1 MAVYLHNVITHGL
14 SGKYGKAGYFRQR
27 NGRTYFCK
35 IENAYTGPLSA
46 KQAANNH
53 RFREAQLFA
62 QMIIGNPERKAV
74 YASRARQGRS
84 AYNEAISDAMHAPEI
99 KELQLCERNIY
110 IRATDNFEVVQVRV
124 QLYDDTGELLEE
136 GLAAGGSEA
145 WHYHI
150 RTTIAARIVI
160 TAFDAAANTDV
171 QELFAEG
178 ISERPQNPRPYS
190 SPHLFSAAEAC
201 DATGAEE
208 NYHCRAHRKRPSH
221 AERPCISK
229 EVFLHHLV
237 LVVGERIGFYGRVR
251 GGHFAGEETFLEKED
266 GNNTYR
272 NGGIG
277 DVKYGPEKDEVLAAP
292 YRYPGWQ
299 GAFVQREVQ
308 HIYHFA
314 MQETCVSAALRQEFG
329 HIGRRAF
336 RKYKAVEHAVDQVAR
351 SAG

>member
-1 MAVYLHNVITHGL
+1 MAVYIHNVITYGL

-27 NGRTYFCK
+27 NGRTYFCRQ
-35 IENAYTGPLSA
+35 ENPYTGPLSL
-46 KQAANNH
+46 KQVTNNN

-62 QMIIGNPERKAV
+62 QMIIGDQERKAV
-74 YASRARQGRS
+74 YASRARKGRS

-99 KELQLCERNIY
+99 KEVQVCERSIY
-110 IRATDNFEVVQVRV
+110 IRATDNFEVTQVRV
-124 QLYDDTGELLEE
+124 QLYDDTGALLEE
-136 GLAAGGSEA
+136 GLAVGGSGE
-145 WHYHI
+145 WYYQVSL
-150 RTTIAARIVI
+150 TITARVVI
-160 TAFDAAANTDV
+160 TAFDAAGNTDL
-171 QELFAEG
+171 QEVFAEG
-178 ISERPQNPRPYS
+178 IKQLPQPGQPCS
-190 SPHLFSAAEAC
+190 SPHLLPAVEEC
-201 DATGAEE
+201 DATGAGE
-208 NYHCRAHRKRPSH
+208 NSPARAHKKRPSLT
-221 AERPCISK
+221 EQPFTSK
-229 EVFLHHLV
+229 KIFLHHLV

-251 GGHFAGEETFLEKED
+251 GRHFAGEETFLEKED

-277 DVKYGPEKDEVLAAP
+277 DVKYGPEKDEVLTAP

-329 HIGRRAF
+329 HIGRGAF
-336 RKYKAVEHAVDQVAR
+336 CKYKTVEHAVDQVAR